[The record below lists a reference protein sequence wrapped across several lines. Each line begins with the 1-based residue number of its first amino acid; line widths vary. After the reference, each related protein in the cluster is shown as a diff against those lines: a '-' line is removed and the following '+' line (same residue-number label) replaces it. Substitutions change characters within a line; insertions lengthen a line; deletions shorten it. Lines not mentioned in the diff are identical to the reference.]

1 MESSQLSAAGKA
13 ATLAVVAGSPP
24 SALPFKVEPQAAPPG
39 ALDAEQSR
47 LVEELKAAIV
57 AVHASWT
64 PGQQAEA
71 DAHMDDFTLC
81 RFCTSRPDSIADA
94 LEMFVEAMLWRYKI
108 TLLNLACCGQG
119 NTIDVCFNNGA
130 ILLPTLGYAFHHCIP
145 AKTRPATPPAR
156 GVGGS
161 DGGWAAEV

>member
-119 NTIDVCFNNGA
+119 NMN
-130 ILLPTLGYAFHHCIP
+130 
-145 AKTRPATPPAR
+145 
-156 GVGGS
+156 
-161 DGGWAAEV
+161 